1 MRQPAVYLLAKSR
14 IGTLYAGVTSNLIQR
29 VHQHRTHAAA
39 GFTAEY
45 EVTRLVWY
53 ELHETME
60 SAIIREK
67 RIKKWHR
74 AWKLRLV
81 EESNPYWYDLWESI
95 L

>member
-1 MRQPAVYLLAKSR
+1 
-14 IGTLYAGVTSNLIQR
+14 
-29 VHQHRTHAAA
+29 
-39 GFTAEY
+39 
-45 EVTRLVWY
+45 
-53 ELHETME
+53 ME